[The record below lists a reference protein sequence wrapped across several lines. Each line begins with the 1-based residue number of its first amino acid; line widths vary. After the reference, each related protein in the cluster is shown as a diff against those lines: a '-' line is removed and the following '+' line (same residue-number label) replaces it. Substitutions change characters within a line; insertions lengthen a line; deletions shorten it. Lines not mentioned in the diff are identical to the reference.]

1 MNDYEFIELK
11 EEYFDPNT
19 IVPGTPFTQADF
31 YGNWQKK
38 MGREVFRYLIR
49 KKVRNVGYFQII
61 KYKLFFNKSYFYIPY
76 GPVTNDKSEDF
87 LKALKKFISKISREN
102 NIVFTR
108 LDFTPILP
116 KDSIL
121 KFFKKSPK
129 YSYHSAYFQPRL
141 EWFLKLDKS
150 LDEILMNMHEK
161 TRYSIRL
168 SERKDIKVE
177 IVKDNFQKYFDIFYD
192 LMETTAKRN
201 SFSIHDKKYYQI
213 IFDDLPMIP
222 DSFLTVASFNDK
234 VLAIDVIIP
243 FGGVANYVFGASS
256 NEERNRM
263 PTYLAQWKAITESKE
278 IGRISCTHYNFGAI
292 TDEKGIYKGWEGITS
307 FKKKFGGEEVL
318 HSPFYDHIEQIF
330 WYNLYN
336 FRKIIKKIKL

>member
-1 MNDYEFIELK
+1 MNDYEFIKLNDGEN
-11 EEYFDPNT
+11 FDPNL
-19 IVPGTPFTQADF
+19 IIFGTPFTQAVF

-38 MGREVFRYLIR
+38 MDREVSRYIV
-49 KKVRNVGYFQII
+49 KKNNKNISYFQII
-61 KYKLFFNKSYFYIPY
+61 KYKLFFNKSYLYIPY
-76 GPVTNDKSEDF
+76 GPVTNDSSEAF
-87 LKALKKFISKISREN
+87 LKVLKDFISKISKEN
-102 NIVFTR
+102 NIIFTR

-116 KDSIL
+116 ENSIL

-177 IVKDNFQKYFDIFYD
+177 IVKDNFQKYFDSFFD

-201 SFSIHDKKYYQI
+201 HFSIHDKQYYQI
-213 IFDDLPMIP
+213 IFNDLPKIP
-222 DSFLTVASFNDK
+222 NSFLSVASFEGK
-234 VLAIDVIIP
+234 ILAIDLIIP
-243 FGGVANYVFGASS
+243 FGGIANYVFGASS

-263 PTYLAQWKAITESKE
+263 PAYLAQWKAIIESK
-278 IGRISCTHYNFGAI
+278 RINCTHYSFGAI

-318 HSPFYDHIEQIF
+318 HSPFYDHIEQTF

-336 FRKIIKKIKL
+336 FRKIIKKIKI